1 LVSLKSKVIIVSE
14 ETDVN
19 TVLSGVLRLKGVLYY
34 KTTSA
39 EECLSKVKEFEGK
52 IEVVIMEDEIAADRP
67 AMLIVNIKKINPN
80 IKILVIAHEDSN
92 KTRVLDYGADEFAL
106 KPMSPENIADK
117 VFSLLA
123 SRNMQI
129 R

>member
-1 LVSLKSKVIIVSE
+1 MVSLKFKVIIVSE

-19 TVLSGVLRLKGVLYY
+19 TVLSGVLRLKGILCY
-34 KTTSA
+34 KTTTA
-39 EECLSKVKEFEGK
+39 EECLNKVKEFEGK
-52 IEVVIMEDEIAADRP
+52 IEVVVMEDEIAADRL

-80 IKILVIAHEDSN
+80 IKILVIAHEDYN
-92 KTRVLDYGADEFAL
+92 KTRVLDYGADKFAL

-117 VFSLLA
+117 VFNLIA
-123 SRNMQI
+123 SMNKI